1 MIFNPEG
8 EFYFARAL
16 EDDTQKK
23 RANPEAP
30 KTVEPVI
37 QLLRVAETLAVG
49 KALASILGDP
59 PDELTLFFGF
69 RWRGIKIHVHWMG

>member
-1 MIFNPEG
+1 MTFSPKG
-8 EFYFARAL
+8 EFYFARVL

-23 RANPEAP
+23 KVGPEAP

-49 KALASILGDP
+49 KAFASVLGHP
-59 PDELTLFFGF
+59 PEA
-69 RWRGIKIHVHWMG
+69 